1 MRKSNRAQRRSVRRF
16 LALAGLDYRPKTRAF
31 APKAPV
37 LRGFHSRDRM
47 LGYAQLLANATGR
60 PQTVIRDNY
69 NKCYHIAEAA
79 ARNEKPSHVPARK
92 RRPGGFVKSNRPYFP
107 ISRIGGVTV
116 WPKKA

>member
-16 LALAGLDYRPKTRAF
+16 LAQTGLDYRPKVTRH
-31 APKAPV
+31 APKVPV
-37 LRGFHSRDRM
+37 MRGFRSRERM

-60 PQTVIRDNY
+60 PQTVIRDNN

-92 RRPGGFVKSNRPYFP
+92 RRPGGYVKSGRPYFP

-116 WPKKA
+116 WPEKT